1 MPVVSV
7 SLPDDVVDDMDRTIQ
22 DLGAKGRSELVRAAL
37 RAYTAPDVPEGHV
50 HGSIT
55 IAYPHGEEARVSEVR
70 HAFHDVVLSMMHTH
84 CDPEQ
89 CMDVLLVGGDARRV
103 SELQRTLERMRPVQR
118 AALTLVPKPAAGAD
132 DGAP

>member
-7 SLPDDVVDDMDRTIQ
+7 SLPDDVVEQMDHTIKAM
-22 DLGAKGRSELVRAAL
+22 GARGRSELVRAAV
-37 RAYTAPDVPEGHV
+37 RAYTAPKIPAGHV

-89 CMDVLLVGGDARRV
+89 CMDVLLVGGDAGRV
-103 SELQRTLERMRPVQR
+103 TELQRTLERMRPVQR
-118 AALTLVPKPAAGAD
+118 ASLTLVATPTADAD
-132 DGAP
+132 DAAP